1 MKSWKIKL
9 HRKAKQ
15 ELERIH
21 PSWRERII
29 SKIKKLAD
37 DPFVGE
43 KLHGEWQGFRKLRI
57 GNYRIVYVVEED
69 IRVVAVLHVGSRGDI
84 YKKKG

>member
-1 MKSWKIKL
+1 MKKWKIKL
-9 HRKAKQ
+9 HRKAKH

-21 PSWRERII
+21 PTWRERII

-43 KLHGEWQGFRKLRI
+43 KLLGEWQNFRKLRV
-57 GNYRIVYVVEED
+57 GDYRIVYTVEKD
-69 IRVVAVLHVGSRGDI
+69 IRIVAVLHIGKRGDI
-84 YKKKG
+84 YKKI